1 VGKFHPLQPAYLAD
15 PYPYLARLRETEPVL
30 YSPDL
35 QGYVL
40 TRYRD
45 CAAVLRDDVHFSSD
59 PGLESGG
66 LGESVRKARACAPL
80 GETAILANS
89 DGPVH
94 MRLRA
99 VLAEAF
105 RARSVIAW
113 REPFQEIASSLVDG
127 IEPGRPSDVMKL
139 IAEPLPVI
147 VLLEFLGIPTAERD
161 TFRRCVVAIMRG
173 RMDGDR
179 APQAVLEA
187 QKATQELRTC
197 VAERCSGAP
206 GSVVSTL
213 NAAVE
218 NGDLSGDE
226 MLMLLVHVATA
237 GNAATAFAIGNALLA
252 FANHPTAWA
261 HLRNNLQLI
270 PSAIEECLRF
280 DSPTHITTRFA
291 LQDAEVDG
299 RRIPRGRAVHLV
311 ISAANRDPDAF
322 PDPDCFDIAR
332 KQERQAAFGLGAHF
346 CLGATLGRLEME
358 MALSTLLERVATLDL
373 APNGYE
379 PGGTL
384 HLRGPRKLLL
394 VGS

>member
-1 VGKFHPLQPAYLAD
+1 
-15 PYPYLARLRETEPVL
+15 
-30 YSPDL
+30 
-35 QGYVL
+35 VL

-59 PGLESGG
+59 RGLESGG
-66 LGESVRKARACAPL
+66 LGESVRTARECAPL
-80 GETAILANS
+80 GKTPILANS

-99 VLAEAF
+99 VLAEAL
-105 RARSVIAW
+105 RARTIISW
-113 REPFQEIASSLVDG
+113 REPLQEIAVNLVNA
-127 IEPGRPSDVMKL
+127 IEPGRPADVMKL
-139 IAEPLPVI
+139 VAEPLPVI
-147 VLLEFLGIPTAERD
+147 LLLEFLGIPPSERD
-161 TFRRCVVAIMRG
+161 TFRRSVVAIMRG

-179 APQAVLEA
+179 SPQAVLQA

-197 VAERCSGAP
+197 VADRCSAAP
-206 GSVVSTL
+206 GSVVATL
-213 NAAVE
+213 NAAVA
-218 NGDLSGDE
+218 NGELNEDE

-237 GNAATAFAIGNALLA
+237 GNAATAFAIGNALLT
-252 FANHPTAWA
+252 FANRPTAWA
-261 HLRNNLQLI
+261 YLRDNREAI
-270 PSAIEECLRF
+270 SSAVEECLRF

-311 ISAANRDPDAF
+311 ISAANRDADAF
-322 PDPDCFDIAR
+322 LEPDCFDIAR
-332 KQERQAAFGLGAHF
+332 KQGRQAAFGLGAHF

-358 MALSTLLERVATLDL
+358 VALSTLLQRFATLDL

-384 HLRGPRKLLL
+384 HLRGPRKLIL